1 MFGRGVVNVEFHSE
15 LLKRPTART
24 MDWKST
30 LDLLKADFE
39 LDRRI
44 EVLLGV
50 RLTGLHGVPADA
62 TNQAKGHL
70 RRWQ

>member
-1 MFGRGVVNVEFHSE
+1 
-15 LLKRPTART
+15 

-30 LDLLKADFE
+30 LDFLETDFE
-39 LDRRI
+39 LYSRI

-50 RLTGLHGVPADA
+50 RLTGLHGVPTDA